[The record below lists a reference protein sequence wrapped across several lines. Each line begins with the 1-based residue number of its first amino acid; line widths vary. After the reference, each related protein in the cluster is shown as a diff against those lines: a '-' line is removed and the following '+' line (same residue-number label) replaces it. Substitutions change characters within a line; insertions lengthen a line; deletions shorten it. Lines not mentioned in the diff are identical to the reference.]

1 MGRAAVAQVVKAPD
15 GRGLAVERS
24 GHPAGKP
31 VFLLHGTPGTLS
43 GPRPRGIFL
52 YRLGIQL
59 ITYSRPGYP
68 SSDRVVDRQ
77 VADAAD
83 DVRIIADHFRIER
96 FSVIGRSGGAPHALA
111 VAAGKQLRDRV
122 ICAAALSSLAPYD
135 ARDLRWSDGMA
146 ESNVRAYQDAE
157 HNLGRLIATLNERA
171 WQVRNNSR
179 GLLNELWPELEDSD
193 KQVIGDIALRR
204 IIAETHAEAL
214 RESADGWIDD
224 VIALSRPW
232 GFDVADITVPV
243 LLWHGGDDKF
253 SPASHTQWLKERIA
267 SAETNLQSGAAHFGA
282 VEILPRVLTWV
293 LGKVNASTE
302 TGPFDTESVPVP
314 APGPVQPAAV
324 AAGPV
329 SMPARGR
336 LRTAAGRSRTAAGAD
351 WQRS

>member
-1 MGRAAVAQVVKAPD
+1 VAQVVRAPG

-24 GHPAGKP
+24 GHPTGKP

-59 ITYSRPGYP
+59 ITYNRPGYP
-68 SSDRVVDRQ
+68 DSDRVIDRH

-83 DVRIIADHFRIER
+83 DVRILADHFRIER

-111 VAAGKQLRDRV
+111 CGADKRLRDRV

-135 ARDLRWSDGMA
+135 AEDLTWSDGMA
-146 ESNVRAYQDAE
+146 ESNVRAYRDAE
-157 HNLGRLIATLNERA
+157 RNLAGLITTLNERA
-171 WQVRNNSR
+171 WQVRNNSQ

-193 KQVIGDIALRR
+193 KQVIGDITLRR

-232 GFDVADITVPV
+232 GFNVADITAPV

-253 SPASHTQWLKERIA
+253 SPANHTRWLENRIW
-267 SAETNLQSGAAHFGA
+267 SSETDFQAGAAHFGS

-293 LGKVNASTE
+293 LGKVNAAT
-302 TGPFDTESVPVP
+302 DTDAKPVAAPPP
-314 APGPVQPAAV
+314 AQSAAV
-324 AAGPV
+324 VARPV
-329 SMPARGR
+329 SMPV
-336 LRTAAGRSRTAAGAD
+336 
-351 WQRS
+351 